1 MKPQIIAIHIGQL
14 GRTNMFNTKQKI
26 IIFFFKKL
34 QKDLEIQNKSIIFVS
49 RNNNKNKSNMNY
61 NQKLTSLANEY
72 EATMN
77 HANEV
82 MNEIIET
89 ALEQAMVEAFNELTP
104 EEQMALIVGLLC
116 EQVEDSI
123 TEELTAVV
131 EAIEKAEQEEEMR
144 RYEEERKRE
153 FFKDLEMLSEMHR
166 NGRTVPEPTFLE
178 VGLPEDVLKHLKR
191 LGVKF

>member
-1 MKPQIIAIHIGQL
+1 
-14 GRTNMFNTKQKI
+14 
-26 IIFFFKKL
+26 
-34 QKDLEIQNKSIIFVS
+34 
-49 RNNNKNKSNMNY
+49 MNY

-82 MNEIIET
+82 MNEMIAT
-89 ALEQAMVEAFNELTP
+89 AFEQAMMKDFNELTP
-104 EEQMALIVGLLC
+104 DEQMALIVGLLC
-116 EQVEDSI
+116 EQVEDRI
-123 TEELTAVV
+123 AEELTAVV
-131 EAIEKAEQEEEMR
+131 DAIEKAEQEEEMR

-153 FFKDLEMLSEMHR
+153 FFADLEMLSGMHR
-166 NGRTVPEPTFLE
+166 TVVTPAPEPTFLE

>member
-1 MKPQIIAIHIGQL
+1 
-14 GRTNMFNTKQKI
+14 
-26 IIFFFKKL
+26 
-34 QKDLEIQNKSIIFVS
+34 
-49 RNNNKNKSNMNY
+49 MNY

-82 MNEIIET
+82 MNEIIAT
-89 ALEQAMVEAFNELTP
+89 AFEQAMMEAFNELTP
-104 EEQMALIVGLLC
+104 NEQMALIVGLLC
-116 EQVEDSI
+116 EQVEESI
-123 TEELTAVV
+123 AEELTAVV
-131 EAIEKAEQEEEMR
+131 DAIEKAAQEEEMR

-153 FFKDLEMLSEMHR
+153 FEKLTGIQK
-166 NGRTVPEPTFLE
+166 NGRVYRSPEPTFLE

>member
-1 MKPQIIAIHIGQL
+1 
-14 GRTNMFNTKQKI
+14 
-26 IIFFFKKL
+26 
-34 QKDLEIQNKSIIFVS
+34 
-49 RNNNKNKSNMNY
+49 MNY

-82 MNEIIET
+82 MNEIIAT
-89 ALEQAMVEAFNELTP
+89 AFEQAMMKAFNELSP
-104 EEQMALIVGLLC
+104 AEQMALIVALLC
-116 EQVEDSI
+116 EKVEDRI
-123 TEELTAVV
+123 ADELTAVV
-131 EAIEKAEQEEEMR
+131 EAIEKAAQEEEMR

-153 FFKDLEMLSEMHR
+153 FFADLEVLSGMHR
-166 NGRTVPEPTFLE
+166 TVVTPQPEPTFLE

>member
-1 MKPQIIAIHIGQL
+1 
-14 GRTNMFNTKQKI
+14 
-26 IIFFFKKL
+26 
-34 QKDLEIQNKSIIFVS
+34 
-49 RNNNKNKSNMNY
+49 MNY
-61 NQKLTSLANEY
+61 NQKLTSLAQEY

-82 MNEIIET
+82 MNEIIAT

-104 EEQMALIVGLLC
+104 NEQMALIVGLLC
-116 EQVEDSI
+116 EQVEESI
-123 TEELTAVV
+123 AEELTAVV
-131 EAIEKAEQEEEMR
+131 DAIEKAAQEEMR

-153 FFKDLEMLSEMHR
+153 FEKLTGIQK
-166 NGRTVPEPTFLE
+166 NGRVYRSPEPTFLE

>member
-1 MKPQIIAIHIGQL
+1 MCYVGVERI
-14 GRTNMFNTKQKI
+14 
-26 IIFFFKKL
+26 KKL

-49 RNNNKNKSNMNY
+49 RNNNKSKSNMNY

-77 HANEV
+77 HADEV
-82 MNEIIET
+82 MNEIIAT
-89 ALEQAMVEAFNELTP
+89 AFEQAMVEAFNELTP
-104 EEQMALIVGLLC
+104 DEQMALIIGLLC
-116 EQVEDSI
+116 EQVEDRI
-123 TEELTAVV
+123 AEELTAVV
-131 EAIEKAEQEEEMR
+131 EAIERAAQEEEIR

-153 FFKDLEMLSEMHR
+153 FAKLPEIPK
-166 NGRTVPEPTFLE
+166 NGRVYPSEPTLLE

>member
-1 MKPQIIAIHIGQL
+1 
-14 GRTNMFNTKQKI
+14 
-26 IIFFFKKL
+26 
-34 QKDLEIQNKSIIFVS
+34 
-49 RNNNKNKSNMNY
+49 MNY

-82 MNEIIET
+82 MNEIIAT
-89 ALEQAMVEAFNELTP
+89 AFEQAMMKAFNELSP
-104 EEQMALIVGLLC
+104 AEQMAFIVALLC
-116 EQVEDSI
+116 EKVEDRI
-123 TEELTAVV
+123 ADELTAVV
-131 EAIEKAEQEEEMR
+131 EAIEKAAQEEEMR

-153 FFKDLEMLSEMHR
+153 FFADLEVLSGMHR
-166 NGRTVPEPTFLE
+166 AVVTPQPEPTFLE

>member
-1 MKPQIIAIHIGQL
+1 
-14 GRTNMFNTKQKI
+14 
-26 IIFFFKKL
+26 
-34 QKDLEIQNKSIIFVS
+34 
-49 RNNNKNKSNMNY
+49 MNY

-82 MNEIIET
+82 MNEIIAT
-89 ALEQAMVEAFNELTP
+89 AFEQAMVEAFNELSP
-104 EEQMALIVGLLC
+104 AEQMALIFALLC
-116 EQVEDSI
+116 EKVEDSI
-123 TEELTAVV
+123 AEELTAVV
-131 EAIEKAEQEEEMR
+131 EAIEKAAQEEEMR

-153 FFKDLEMLSEMHR
+153 FFADLERLSGMR
-166 NGRTVPEPTFLE
+166 RTVVTPQPEPTFLE